1 MIVTDESFFEHTW
14 RGGEDLNIVSN
25 FVLQMEH
32 SQFLVSTIK
41 LFAPFVVM
49 HHCSSW
55 FKLLIFWELWYCK
68 YFGFY
73 LLIVLSFLFAASSV
87 WRLLCKVVNVILFA
101 YELLRDVKIFNLL
114 EVSLRKE
121 RD

>member
-41 LFAPFVVM
+41 LLDRKSVV
-49 HHCSSW
+49 
-55 FKLLIFWELWYCK
+55 
-68 YFGFY
+68 
-73 LLIVLSFLFAASSV
+73 
-87 WRLLCKVVNVILFA
+87 
-101 YELLRDVKIFNLL
+101 
-114 EVSLRKE
+114 
-121 RD
+121 

>member
-25 FVLQMEH
+25 FVLQMEY

-41 LFAPFVVM
+41 LFAPSVVM

-87 WRLLCKVVNVILFA
+87 WRLLCKVVNLILFA